1 MLLFAMLG
9 VALNGKNAPTPSA
22 SILPMDV
29 ASVAALMA
37 ELRWRLLRG
46 AVEKAR
52 EGRSHAVA
60 DARGC
65 RRHANEAYGG

>member
-52 EGRSHAVA
+52 GGAVTCCC
-60 DARGC
+60 GC
-65 RRHANEAYGG
+65 SWLQETLQ